1 MNVHANSAPNASATP
16 LVPVLRTVLLAD
28 VVDSTAFLQRLGDAR
43 AAALLQ
49 RLELHL
55 RDLLAATHG
64 QFIDKADG
72 VLALFERP
80 VHAVDFALRY
90 QKLLAELGAEYGEP
104 GLCARIGI
112 HVGEVMTWANDPR
125 AVAAGAKP
133 IEVEGLAKPV
143 AARLMALALPG
154 QVLLSGMAQTL
165 ALRAI
170 SELGDRGERLKWVMH
185 GRYRFKGVPAPMLVH
200 EAGEAGLSPLRA
212 PPSGQKGRR
221 EVPLWR
227 RPPMLA
233 LEALLVAGA
242 VAASVFTTFRS
253 EPALAFYRRDWIVV
267 GNLNNLTDQH
277 RLTEPLET
285 ALRVGLQQSSYV
297 VLVPDSRV
305 EQTLERMG
313 RDAST
318 PVDRNIGSEIAARE
332 GARAVLLPTLTDVG
346 GRLEISLEVVDP
358 KSKLTVFSDKA
369 SAPDARELLGAVDD
383 VLARM
388 RGRLGESV
396 ASIEDSSEPLEEVT
410 TSNIE
415 ALRAYSLGLQ
425 ARNEYRIGDAFALQ
439 KRALELDPDFALA
452 HAALASLYFTNGD
465 NPTAFAQIQAALKLK
480 DKLTL
485 REKLYLD
492 AVAAVYSPLDQL
504 QGKWKMLAAMYP
516 EEYRAHYNY
525 AYFSGRLGFDQADAL
540 DFLDPALDQ
549 HNPARVNAYFL
560 RGSLLLALDR
570 QAESLAAF
578 HTSESL
584 GLRGYKGTYAAAYG
598 ATRDYDRAVAILAG
612 QEASGESMRDQEHQ
626 HTMAALEADQGRI
639 GDAIQ
644 RLRRVRLDTTQPH
657 EIDQRFAGTELTLR
671 SYLPD
676 AAYARDLADYVRA
689 LDADFAA
696 TDPSRKVDLAYM
708 LLGAAQLAARNDNPA
723 LADQA
728 IERVRAYVA
737 AAGIP
742 LLTSMLATAQ
752 AELAMAN
759 GEPEKAID
767 LLALSVESGKA
778 TYNARAVLM
787 RASAQAGDRSRA
799 RQLADWL
806 ATHRGLA
813 YAEFGHEFMWQP
825 ANVIESDLALYA
837 AYELAKADGDEAT
850 AKARLEAFEAVW
862 KGPDAAAVA
871 AARAKALAR

>member
-1 MNVHANSAPNASATP
+1 MNVHASSAPNASATP

-28 VVDSTAFLQRLGDAR
+28 VVESTAFLQRLGDAR

-90 QKLLAELGAEYGEP
+90 QKLLAELGAENGEP
-104 GLCARIGI
+104 ALCARVGI

-154 QVLLSGMAQTL
+154 QVLLSGMAQSL
-165 ALRAI
+165 AHRAAT
-170 SELGDRGERLKWVMH
+170 ELGDRGERLRWVVH

-200 EAGEAGLSPLRA
+200 EAGVAGVSPLRA
-212 PPSGQKGRR
+212 PPSGAKGKR

-267 GNLNNLTDQH
+267 GNLNNLTDQS

-297 VLVPDSRV
+297 VLVPESRV

-313 RDAST
+313 RDTST
-318 PVDRNIGSEIAARE
+318 PIDRSIGSEIAARE

-358 KSKLTVFSDKA
+358 KSRLTVFTDRA
-369 SAPDARELLGAVDD
+369 TAPDARELLDAVDD

-388 RGRLGESV
+388 RGKLGESV
-396 ASIEDSSEPLEEVT
+396 ASIEDSNEPLAEVT
-410 TSNIE
+410 TSDIE

-465 NPTAFAQIQAALKLK
+465 NPTAFRHIQAALKLK

-492 AVAAVYSPLDQL
+492 AVASVYAPLDQL
-504 QGKWKMLAAMYP
+504 QGKWKTLAAMYP
-516 EEYRAHYNY
+516 EEYRAYYNY
-525 AYFSGRLGFDQADAL
+525 AYFSGRLGFNQADAL
-540 DFLDPALDQ
+540 AFLDPALDQ

-578 HTSESL
+578 HQSESL

-598 ATRDYDRAVAILAG
+598 ATRDYDRALEILAG
-612 QEASGESMRDQEHQ
+612 QETAGEAIRDQEHQ
-626 HTMAALEADQGRI
+626 HTVAALEADQGRI

-644 RLRRVRLDTTQPH
+644 RLQRVRQGAAQSR
-657 EIDQRFAGTELTLR
+657 EIDQRFHGTELTLR
-671 SYLPD
+671 SYRPD
-676 AAYARDLADYVRA
+676 ASYGRDIAAYAKL
-689 LDADFAA
+689 LEEDFAA
-696 TDPSRKVDLAYM
+696 SDASRKGDLAYM
-708 LLGAAQLAARNDNPA
+708 LLGAAQLAARNGNSE
-723 LADQA
+723 LATATLQ
-728 IERVRAYVA
+728 RVQDFVA
-737 AAGIP
+737 GAGIP
-742 LLTSMLATAQ
+742 LLVSMLATAQ
-752 AELAMAN
+752 AEVALAEGDAQT
-759 GEPEKAID
+759 AID
-767 LLALSVESGKA
+767 RLALPVESNKA

-787 RASAQAGDRSRA
+787 RAYAKAGKLTEA
-799 RQLADWL
+799 RKLADWL

-825 ANVIESDLALYA
+825 ANVIESDLALFA
-837 AYELAKADGDEAT
+837 ASELARADGDDAT
-850 AKARLEAFEAVW
+850 AQARREAFESVW
-862 KGPDAAAVA
+862 KGPDATAVA